1 MTTGPLAYEHLTVGI
16 PGTAR
21 PVLDDVSFVVE
32 PGEVVGL
39 VGESGSGKSTTAR
52 AALGLFPDGS
62 RVEGTVRVGDTDVL
76 ALDSAG
82 LRTLRSQRLAMIYQD
97 PRSALNPVRTI
108 GAYAAEQLRTA
119 LGLDHDEARSRVL
132 ELLETVGLPDPPR
145 HYGQY
150 PHELSGGMLQ
160 RVVIAASL
168 AGDPDL
174 LLADEATSALDVST
188 QASIVGLL
196 LDLRRERGLGVLF
209 ITHDLG
215 LATAICDRV
224 CVMYAGGVV
233 EVQPGDRLFTTPRH
247 PYSAGLRDSTPE
259 LLSGRPIRPIA
270 GAPPSLGDPV
280 SGCGFA
286 ARCAYAEQACR
297 DRVQPLEVVDEGSVA
312 CRRHHEL
319 DLNQRSAMTRTGD
332 R

>member
-1 MTTGPLAYEHLTVGI
+1 MTLVYEGLTVGI

-21 PVLDDVSFVVE
+21 PVLDDVSFTVE

-52 AALGLFPDGS
+52 AALGLLPDGA
-62 RVEGTVRVGDTDVL
+62 RVDGRVRVDDADVL
-76 ALDSAG
+76 ALDDAG
-82 LRTLRSQRLAMIYQD
+82 LMRLRSQRLAMIYQD

-108 GAYAAEQLRTA
+108 GAYATEQLRTA
-119 LGLDHDEARSRVL
+119 LGMDHAEARDRVL
-132 ELLETVGLPDPPR
+132 DLLETVGLPDPPR
-145 HYGQY
+145 HLRQY

-160 RVVIAASL
+160 RVVIAAAL

-209 ITHDLG
+209 ITHDLA
-215 LATAICDRV
+215 LAAAICDRV
-224 CVMYAGGVV
+224 CVMYAGRVV
-233 EVQPGDRLFTTPRH
+233 EVRPGDRLFAAPRH

-270 GAPPSLGDPV
+270 GAPPSLGESV
-280 SGCGFA
+280 AGCGFA
-286 ARCAYAEQACR
+286 ARCGYAEQACR
-297 DRVQPLEVVDEGSVA
+297 DRAQTLQVVEDGSVA
-312 CRRHHEL
+312 CRRHDEL
-319 DLNQRSAMTRTGD
+319 DLGRQTVLTNTGGAT
-332 R
+332 